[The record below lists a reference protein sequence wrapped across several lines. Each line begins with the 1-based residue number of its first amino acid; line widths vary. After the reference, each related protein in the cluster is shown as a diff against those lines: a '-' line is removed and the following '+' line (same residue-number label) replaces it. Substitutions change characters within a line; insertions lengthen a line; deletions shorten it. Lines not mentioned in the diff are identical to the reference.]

1 MTIEVFTQ
9 SAIKLSG
16 QENIYFDPFKI
27 IKEYHDADFIFITHD
42 HYDHYEEISLKKVMN
57 EESVLI
63 VPKILK
69 DKAKTIT
76 QNVFVVEPNNH
87 YELGNIAFDTLPAY
101 NKTKEFHPKSK
112 EYVGYNVMIE
122 GVKYYVMGDTDVVD
136 EIKQVKTDFCFVPI
150 GGYYTMDV
158 NDAAEYINEIKPKK
172 VMPIHYGS
180 IIGDISLQED
190 FKKLVNDNIEVEILI
205 KEEEK

>member
-1 MTIEVFTQ
+1 MNIEVFTQ

-16 QENIYFDPFKI
+16 KEKIYFDPFKI
-27 IKEYHDADFIFITHD
+27 TTEYHDADFIFITHD
-42 HYDHYEEISLKKVMN
+42 HYDHYDESSIRKVMN
-57 EESVLI
+57 NQSILI

-69 DKAKTIT
+69 EKAELISE
-76 QNVFVVEPNNH
+76 NIMVVEPNKH

-101 NKTKEFHPKSK
+101 NIEKDFHPKSK
-112 EYVGYNVMIE
+112 EYVGYNLE
-122 GVKYYVMGDTDVVD
+122 LDGCKYYVMGDTDVVR
-136 EIKQVKTDFCFVPI
+136 EIKQVKTDICFVPI

-172 VMPIHYGS
+172 VVPIHYGS

-205 KEEEK
+205 KEEEE